1 MIQTKLDTDCI
12 NDTQYNAV
20 NFTVYISDPVDHLQ
34 MSRVNCL
41 WYKLYRINYTV

>member
-20 NFTVYISDPVDHLQ
+20 NLTAYVSDHVDHLQ
-34 MSRVNCL
+34 MSRVNYL
-41 WYKLYRINYTV
+41 WYKLYRIN

>member
-20 NFTVYISDPVDHLQ
+20 NLTAYISEPVDRRQ
-34 MSRVNCL
+34 MSLVNCL
-41 WYKLYRINYTV
+41 WYELYRMNYTV